1 MGALFKFLLIVFV
14 ILYLI
19 GFVFRWFLKKFIRS
33 AQEGY
38 YGTQSS
44 SQAQSQSRQQGDVR
58 IDYVPPKKKGKHFK
72 GGDYVDYEELGK

>member
-1 MGALFKFLLIVFV
+1 MGFLKFLFILIA

-19 GFVFRWFLKKFIRS
+19 GFVFRWFLKKVIRS

-38 YGTQSS
+38 YGTQTGQSG
-44 SQAQSQSRQQGDVR
+44 SQNRQQGDVR

-72 GGDYVDYEELGK
+72 GGEYVDYEELGK

>member
-1 MGALFKFLLIVFV
+1 MGFLKFLFVFIG

-19 GFVFRWFLKKFIRS
+19 GFVFRWFLRKVIRS

-44 SQAQSQSRQQGDVR
+44 SQSQTHAKQQGDVR
-58 IDYVPPKKKGKHFK
+58 IDYVPPKKKGKDFK